1 MALGRRPI
9 LTDTV
14 IEKICEAYSIGATY
28 KICAAYAGVSEA
40 SLSGWLRQA
49 RELQEKLENGQLKE
63 SELTSHQKQLLK
75 FLRKFTAAEA
85 NDAMNLLQVI
95 DQAAARDP
103 VWAEKRLLRRY
114 PDMAIPARA
123 ENKISVEQTIVLE
136 WRTYD
141 DDEKRAEGV
150 SAANAQGASGDTE

>member
-14 IEKICEAYSIGATY
+14 IDKICEAYSIGATY

-49 RELQEKLENGQLKE
+49 RELQESLENGSLKE
-63 SELTSHQKQLLK
+63 SELSDYQKQLLK
-75 FLRKFTAAEA
+75 FLKKFTAAEA

-95 DQAAARDP
+95 DQAASKDP
-103 VWAEKRLLRRY
+103 VWAEKRLMRRY
-114 PDMAIPARA
+114 PDMIIANRA
-123 ENKISVEQTIVLE
+123 ENKISVDQPIVIE
-136 WRTYD
+136 WRTYNED
-141 DDEKRAEGV
+141 KDASSSSGTDGD
-150 SAANAQGASGDTE
+150 SAK